1 MAVMIYSIKT
11 KELKTILKPVND
23 RFLKILAL
31 NKENKNEIALYYRK
45 NGIFVYDIIII

>member
-31 NKENKNEIALYYRK
+31 NKENKNEIAL
-45 NGIFVYDIIII
+45 